1 MGILNVIMQVALI
14 FVSLLLIC
22 VILLQRNKGAGAG
35 VSFGMG
41 EAVFGADMGNVLTR
55 TTIVLGIIFLVL
67 VLGLSLLPYNKSAN
81 VSVMAGEGTPA
92 PAQVA
97 EPVLPAADT
106 ALPDEAAAAAEA
118 VAGAADAAA
127 AEEVVPAAAPAA
139 PAEAPA
145 AAPAAPA
152 EAPAAAPAAPAE
164 APAK

>member
-81 VSVMAGEGTPA
+81 VSVMAGEGTPV

-97 EPVLPAADT
+97 EPALPIPDDVAI
-106 ALPDEAAAAAEA
+106 PDEAAAAAETVSA
-118 VAGAADAAA
+118 QADAAA
-127 AEEVVPAAAPAA
+127 AEEVVPAAA

-152 EAPAAAPAAPAE
+152 EAPAAE
-164 APAK
+164 APAN

>member
-1 MGILNVIMQVALI
+1 MGILNIIMQIALI
-14 FVSLLLIC
+14 FVSLLLIG

-97 EPVLPAADT
+97 EP
-106 ALPDEAAAAAEA
+106 ALPVPADVTIPDDAAAAAETVSA
-118 VAGAADAAA
+118 QADAAA
-127 AEEVVPAAAPAA
+127 AEEVVPAAVPEAPAA

-145 AAPAAPA
+145 AAPS
-152 EAPAAAPAAPAE
+152 AAPAAPTE
-164 APAK
+164 APAQ

>member
-14 FVSLLLIC
+14 FVSLLLIG

-41 EAVFGADMGNVLTR
+41 EAVFGAEMGNVLTR

-97 EPVLPAADT
+97 EPVLPAAET
-106 ALPDEAAAAAEA
+106 ALPDEAAAAAETVSA
-118 VAGAADAAA
+118 QADAAA

-139 PAEAPA
+139 PA
-145 AAPAAPA
+145 PAAPA
-152 EAPAAAPAAPAE
+152 EAPAAAPAPAAPAE